1 MVSRILFCILLV
13 TWPGL
18 VPSEIFTSIGEMAE
32 LRLAERELVTSL
44 EQLIAQEKE
53 RLTKIQRWVD
63 SIQESKSS
71 TTNLDAEA
79 FVGHPAQAFL
89 LIHRLGHA
97 WPNMASLLAHN
108 YTHEFLSSLSANREI
123 FPSDEDRLGAAK
135 ALIRLQDTYR
145 LPPPSLAAGE
155 IPGGLWM
162 SQLSLDDSFAL
173 TRVAYVEGDWY
184 HTETWAAQALRQ
196 LQAGETGSVT
206 EVDIL
211 DHLSY
216 AVYRRGDIH
225 RAHSLTMQLLKLDP
239 QNVRAQNNLVHFM
252 AALGDAT
259 KGHAEGRT
267 WPTTGIRSEIPWSR
281 RSGRRKHFRT
291 SYEQLCRGEG
301 ANLTER
307 RRAKLVCRYVGG
319 SPSSHPLLV
328 IAPFREEMEWDSPRI
343 VRYHD
348 VISEAEASRVMK
360 LAKPRLNRA
369 TVHDPL
375 TGELTVA
382 QYRVSKSAWLR
393 EEHDWI
399 VKKLNRRIETIT
411 GLNVDTAEELQV
423 ANYGLA
429 GQYEPHFD
437 FGSDNEPDAFEEL
450 GTGNRIATFLFYMSD
465 VTAGGYTVF
474 TDLHAVVKP
483 LKGSA
488 VFWYNLFPNGKG
500 DYRTRHAGCPVLMGS
515 KWVSNKWLHE
525 RGQEFRR
532 RCDLSP
538 FAE

>member
-1 MVSRILFCILLV
+1 MLSRILFCILLV

-18 VPSEIFTSIGEMAE
+18 VPSEVFTSIGQMAE
-32 LRLAERELVTSL
+32 LRLAERDLVTSL
-44 EQLIAQEKE
+44 QQLIAQEKE
-53 RLTKIQRWVD
+53 RLAKIQRWVD
-63 SIQESKSS
+63 SLQESKSS
-71 TTNLDAEA
+71 TANLNAEA

-123 FPSDEDRLGAAK
+123 FPNDEDRQGAAK
-135 ALIRLQDTYR
+135 ALLRLQDTYR
-145 LPPPSLAAGE
+145 LAPPSLAAGE

-162 SQLSLDDSFAL
+162 SRLLRDDSFTLA
-173 TRVAYVEGDWY
+173 RVAYIEGDWY
-184 HTETWAAQALRQ
+184 HAEAWAAQALRQ
-196 LQAGETGSVT
+196 LHAGEPGTVT

-211 DHLSY
+211 DHLAY
-216 AVYRRGDIH
+216 AVYRRGDTH
-225 RAHSLTMQLLKLDP
+225 RAHSLTKRLLKLDP
-239 QNVRAQNNLVHFM
+239 TNVRAQTNLLHFM
-252 AALGDAT
+252 AALGYAT

-267 WPTTGIRSEIPWSR
+267 WPTTGIRSESSRSR
-281 RSGRRKHFRT
+281 RAGKRKHYKT

-301 ANLTER
+301 VNMTER
-307 RRAKLVCRYVGG
+307 HRAKLTCRYAGG

-348 VISEAEASRVMK
+348 VISEAEANRVMR
-360 LAKPRLNRA
+360 LAKPKLNRA

-382 QYRVSKSAWLR
+382 QYRVSKSAWLW
-393 EEHDWI
+393 EEDDWI
-399 VKKLNRRIETIT
+399 VKKLNRRIEVIT

-450 GTGNRIATFLFYMSD
+450 GTGNRIATFLFYMSS

-483 LKGSA
+483 LK
-488 VFWYNLFPNGKG
+488 
-500 DYRTRHAGCPVLMGS
+500 VL
-515 KWVSNKWLHE
+515 
-525 RGQEFRR
+525 
-532 RCDLSP
+532 
-538 FAE
+538 